1 MKFIP
6 ASETAKQEVLDYAKE
21 NLRIEDAKNILER
34 NGYFVANL
42 WHIDD
47 VKSWAFE
54 CDDAMAQKILHM
66 GLTNRYVMD
75 TIWHAIDEAAEE
87 LNLKR
92 KEE

>member
-1 MKFIP
+1 MKFNP

-47 VKSWAFE
+47 IKSWVLE

-75 TIWHAIDEAAEE
+75 TIWHAIDAAAEE